1 MTNSKVIKSVFID
14 RLKKAVTTLL
24 SKRNSHL
31 MFPLRNNKTRY
42 KLGKWKTKKKK
53 TNNVGF
59 CSKDDTSNM
68 ICDGKMGMR

>member
-24 SKRNSHL
+24 TKRNSHL

-42 KLGKWKTKKKK
+42 KLGKWKTKEKNP
-53 TNNVGF
+53 T
-59 CSKDDTSNM
+59 M
-68 ICDGKMGMR
+68 